1 MRHDDFEG
9 QAQGYPEATLRL
21 SRLMKA
27 KRFGPKTARGLT
39 QGSLEAIA

>member
-1 MRHDDFEG
+1 MDG
-9 QAQGYPEATLRL
+9 KAQGTTLRL
-21 SRLMKA
+21 SILMKA